1 MSEKEPSETSPLPAM
16 IDTHCHL
23 DDAAFA
29 DDLDSVLDSSRAAN
43 VVGWI
48 LIGYAP
54 DRWGSVIEMAKG
66 IPGMSHTLGV
76 HPSHS
81 GEWDD
86 SMAIQLRDRLQSSG
100 AVAVGEFGLD
110 FYRDNPPLEVQREAM
125 IGQLAVARDIA
136 LPAVFHMRSAETEML
151 DILASQRELPRM
163 LFHSFEGTSA
173 LADFIVDRGAFVG
186 VGGLATR
193 QRSVDLREQ
202 LRRIPLDSI
211 VLETD
216 SPYLV
221 PARQKD
227 RRNVPAHVRTVA
239 LFLAD
244 FYGIPVHDLISQ
256 TTRNAERLF
265 GRLLP

>member
-1 MSEKEPSETSPLPAM
+1 MSEPEQNETSPLPAM

-29 DDLDSVLDSSRAAN
+29 ADLDSVLESSRAAN
-43 VVGWI
+43 VVAWI

-54 DRWGSVIEMAKG
+54 ERWEAAVEMARR

-76 HPSHS
+76 HPSHAE
-81 GEWDD
+81 EWNDD
-86 SMAIQLRDRLQSSG
+86 VANGLRDRLRSSG

-110 FYRDNPPLEVQREAM
+110 FYRDNAPLEIQREAM
-125 IGQLAVARDIA
+125 IGQLEIARELD
-136 LPAVFHMRSAETEML
+136 LPAVFHMRNAEAEML
-151 DILASQRELPRM
+151 DILTSRDELPRM
-163 LFHSFEGTSA
+163 LFHSFEGTSR
-173 LADFIVDRGAFVG
+173 LLDFIVERGAYLG
-186 VGGLATR
+186 VGGLVTR
-193 QRSVDLREQ
+193 QRSEPLREQ
-202 LRRIPLDSI
+202 LRRVPLESI

-239 LFLAD
+239 CFLAD
-244 FYGIPVHDLISQ
+244 FYGVPAHELAIQ
-256 TTRNAERLF
+256 TTLNAERLF

>member
-1 MSEKEPSETSPLPAM
+1 METKETDETSSPLTM

-29 DDLDSVLDSSRAAN
+29 GDLDNVLGASRAAG
-43 VVGWI
+43 VKAWI

-54 DRWGSVIEMAKG
+54 DRWAGAAEMASR
-66 IPGMSHTLGV
+66 IPGLSHSLGV
-76 HPSHS
+76 HPSHAQ
-81 GEWDD
+81 EWSPD
-86 SMAIQLRDRLQSSG
+86 IEVRLREELSRTG

-110 FYRDNPPLEVQREAM
+110 FYRDNAPFEIQQAAM
-125 IGQLAVARDIA
+125 RGQLRIARELG
-136 LPAVFHMRSAETEML
+136 LPAVFHMRDAEEEML
-151 DILASQRELPRM
+151 QILEAEETLPEM
-163 LFHSFEGTSA
+163 VFHSYDGSDRLTSFVLEHCA
-173 LADFIVDRGAFVG
+173 TVG

-193 QRSVDLREQ
+193 RKSEALREQ
-202 LRRIPLDSI
+202 LKRIPLELM

-227 RRNVPAHVRTVA
+227 RRNVPAHVQTVA
-239 LFLAD
+239 RFLSEFFDVPLSEVAAT
-244 FYGIPVHDLISQ
+244 
-256 TTRNAERLF
+256 TTRNAQALF

>member
-1 MSEKEPSETSPLPAM
+1 MSETEQPEPSPLPAM

-29 DDLDSVLDSSRAAN
+29 DDLEFVLESSRAAN
-43 VVGWI
+43 VVSWI

-54 DRWGSVIEMAKG
+54 DRWDSVIEMARR

-81 GEWDD
+81 AEWDETV
-86 SMAIQLRDRLQSSG
+86 AARLRDLLELSG

-110 FYRDNPPLEVQREAM
+110 FYRDNPPLDVQREAM
-125 IGQLAVARDIA
+125 IGQLDIARELA
-136 LPAVFHMRSAETEML
+136 LPAVFHMPNAESEML
-151 DILASQRELPRM
+151 DVLTSKRELPSM

-173 LADFIVDRGAFVG
+173 LADFILEREAFVG

-193 QRSVDLREQ
+193 QRSVELREQ
-202 LRRIPLDSI
+202 LRRIPLESI

-244 FYGIPVHDLISQ
+244 FYDVPVHDLVEQ
-256 TTRNAERLF
+256 TSRNAERLF

>member
-1 MSEKEPSETSPLPAM
+1 MSETEQPETSPLPAM

-29 DDLDSVLDSSRAAN
+29 DDLGSVLETSRAAN
-43 VVGWI
+43 VVAWI

-54 DRWGSVIEMAKG
+54 ERWDSVIEMARG
-66 IPGMSHTLGV
+66 VPGMSHTLGV
-76 HPSHS
+76 HPSHAA
-81 GEWDD
+81 EWDD
-86 SMAIQLRDRLQSSG
+86 AVAARLRGLLETSG

-110 FYRDNPPLEVQREAM
+110 FYRDNPPLTVQREAM
-125 IGQLAVARDIA
+125 VGQLEIARDLG
-136 LPAVFHMRSAETEML
+136 LPAVFHMRNAEAEML
-151 DILASQRELPRM
+151 DILVSQRELPLM
-163 LFHSFEGTSA
+163 LFHSFEGTSS
-173 LADFIVDRGAFVG
+173 LADFIIEREAFVG

-193 QRSVDLREQ
+193 QRSAELREQ
-202 LRRIPLDSI
+202 LRRIPLESI

-244 FYGIPVHDLISQ
+244 FYGLPVNDLVDQ